1 LVVGCGGGGGG
12 GGGGTSYVAPSVT
25 STTYSGPVQTIH
37 YSDGSAV
44 TNNASSSSASWASDH
59 VTKTT
64 SYTYANGGANTAV
77 ETVTPTAGTPSYSI
91 NTQTI
96 TSTYGDGYTSTA
108 TNTATSSPITWA
120 SDHITKTTTYTFANG
135 GTNPVVATVNPTVS
149 TPALTAAVYSGD
161 WATVGTVIAPTVSAK
176 NNVYGDGYTSAIED
190 GSLSKPF
197 SQTTLSGLSITDPS
211 KYVTSTTATYNLI
224 WGIPDKNGP
233 GFANLYPN
241 PTNNLASART
251 YMGVTVTNLAGTAG
265 PTVVQPS
272 ADTLAAWNAGWT
284 GKGVNILLIDGYS
297 TIGTCNN
304 TTNDCHGARTMMIA
318 YLVAPGAT
326 KYGATAYTN
335 LTLAVGRNGTTGVN
349 LGSSANINVVNMS
362 VDASSWGD
370 SGNAPTPTSAQWTSD
385 INTHAA
391 GNATYVSVLNGNS
404 SISNI
409 GGLSS
414 AVLVKAAGNDAID
427 AKYASTSYTLA
438 QDANAA
444 SRLLIVGAL
453 DKNGSVASP
462 ATLAWYSNKAG
473 SDSSISSRFL
483 VANGT
488 APYAVGAVKING
500 AVDNSSL
507 IGTSYAAPVV
517 AGYAAVVLQKFPNLT
532 AASTSNILLDTAR
545 YDTLSCY
552 PNCPTSTYGAGEA
565 SLSRALAPVGR
576 LR

>member
-1 LVVGCGGGGGG
+1 MKPFKLAKYLAVFLAPLVLIACGGGGGG
-12 GGGGTSYVAPSVT
+12 GGGSTPSYVISTSTPTLSSANYPGNWTTTGTVTPPSVT
-25 STTYSGPVQTIH
+25 AKIQTYN
-37 YSDGSAV
+37 DG
-44 TNNASSSSASWASDH
+44 
-59 VTKTT
+59 
-64 SYTYANGGANTAV
+64 
-77 ETVTPTAGTPSYSI
+77 
-91 NTQTI
+91 Q
-96 TSTYGDGYTSTA
+96 
-108 TNTATSSPITWA
+108 TNT
-120 SDHITKTTTYTFANG
+120 
-135 GTNPVVATVNPTVS
+135 
-149 TPALTAAVYSGD
+149 L
-161 WATVGTVIAPTVSAK
+161 
-176 NNVYGDGYTSAIED
+176 ED
-190 GSLSKPF
+190 GSVSKPF
-197 SQTTLSGLSITDPS
+197 NQTTLSALSITDPS
-211 KYVTSTTATYNLI
+211 SYVTSSTTTYNLN
-224 WGIPDKNGP
+224 WGAPDKSGP
-233 GFANLYPN
+233 GYANLYPN
-241 PTNNLASART
+241 PSNSLASART
-251 YMGVTVTNLAGTAG
+251 YMGVSVTNLAGTAG

-297 TIGTCNN
+297 SIATCNN
-304 TTNDCHGARTMMIA
+304 TTNDCHGVRTMMITD
-318 YLVAPGAT
+318 LVAPGAT
-326 KYGATAYTN
+326 KYGANAYIN
-335 LTLAVGRNGTTGVN
+335 LTLATGKNGSTGASLTSV
-349 LGSSANINVVNMS
+349 ANMNVVNMS

-488 APYAVGAVKING
+488 APYAVGAVKINTY
-500 AVDNSSL
+500 VDSTSGL
-507 IGTSYAAPVV
+507 GTSYAAPVV

-545 YDTLSCY
+545 TDTLSCS
-552 PNCPTSTYGAGEA
+552 PNCDPTIYGKGEA